1 MTWIIMASVRAS
13 RVNRVSGTIY
23 GCQGRSSVS
32 RPAMRGDRARDEK
45 AYAVRTPLV
54 QSPAICVTPASGP
67 IFPDNPVLSVRI
79 DMGSSTGRASPV
91 GTSVARSISDA
102 HCHEGSR
109 GSSGSSMTVV
119 WVFMLY
125 VSVATAGSNGHARRF
140 EADGQLVY
148 PTREACQ
155 AARGAIRRLDPKTDH
170 YVLEDCVPRE
180 ARPS

>member
-1 MTWIIMASVRAS
+1 MRRD
-13 RVNRVSGTIY
+13 RV
-23 GCQGRSSVS
+23 
-32 RPAMRGDRARDEK
+32 RDEQ
-45 AYAVRTPLV
+45 ACAVRTPLV

-125 VSVATAGSNGHARRF
+125 VSVATAGSNGHARPSV
-140 EADGQLVY
+140 ADGQFGY
-148 PTREACQ
+148 PAREAGQ
-155 AARGAIRRLDPKTDH
+155 AACRAIRRLDPNGAA
-170 YVLEDCVPRE
+170 YAP
-180 ARPS
+180 AAG